1 MSSSVAYSFGPYRL
15 DPAAHRLSR
24 DGEPVALPD
33 RYATILLLLVE
44 KAGTIVP
51 KEALL
56 RRRLEGRGR
65 GRQQPQA
72 PVLALLRDRS
82 A

>member
-1 MSSSVAYSFGPYRL
+1 MSSSVAYSFGPFIQRSGRR
-15 DPAAHRLSR
+15 RLSR
-24 DGEPVALPD
+24 DGEAVALPD

-65 GRQQPQA
+65 GRQLPQA